1 MDWGENM
8 DMDKVKVAING
19 YGTIGKRVADAV
31 SLQDDMEIIGVS
43 KTRPN
48 FEAKLASKRGFPLYV
63 PEDRIQTF
71 EEAELEVAGTIED
84 MCREADVV
92 VDATPGGIGAQYKEL
107 YERSGCKAIWQG
119 GEKHDVA
126 GFSFNALSNYDGALG
141 RRFVRVVSC
150 NTTALCR
157 LLYLLD
163 REYGVKKVR
172 AVLMRRGADPG
183 DSKSGPINAI
193 IPNPITLPSH
203 HGPDVKTVLPHINI
217 TTLAAK
223 LSTTL
228 MHMHTLNVEL
238 SSPPTSEDVRDM
250 LSKEPRIFLATSD
263 LKSTA
268 ELVEFARD
276 SGRPRYDIWE
286 NIVWSDSITI
296 EDGELYLFMAVHQE
310 AIVIPE
316 NVDAIRAMFE
326 LSDKEASMKKTN
338 ESMGIGKLI

>member
-1 MDWGENM
+1 
-8 DMDKVKVAING
+8 MDKVKVAING

-31 SLQDDMEIIGVS
+31 SLQDDMEIVGVS

-48 FEAKLASKRGFPLYV
+48 FEAKLALKRGFPLYV
-63 PEDRIQTF
+63 PENKLSTF
-71 EEAELEVAGTIED
+71 KDAGLEVSGTIED
-84 MCREADVV
+84 MCREAEIV

-107 YERSGCKAIWQG
+107 YEKSGCKAIWQG
-119 GEKHDVA
+119 GEKHELA
-126 GFSFNALSNYDGALG
+126 GFSFNALSNYDGAFG
-141 RRFVRVVSC
+141 RRYVRVVSC

-163 REYGVKKVR
+163 NEYGVKKVR

-183 DSKSGPINAI
+183 DDKSGPINAI
-193 IPNPITLPSH
+193 VPNPITLPSH

-228 MHMHTLNVEL
+228 MHMHAVNVEL
-238 SSPPTSEDVRDM
+238 SSTATAEDVRTT
-250 LSKEPRIFLATSD
+250 LSREPRVFLASSD
-263 LKSTA
+263 MKSTA

-276 SGRPRYDIWE
+276 SRRPRYDVWE
-286 NIVWSDSITI
+286 NIVWSDSITV
-296 EDGELYLFMAVHQE
+296 EENELYLFMAVHQE

-316 NVDAIRAMFE
+316 NVDAIRSMFE
-326 LSDKEASMKKTN
+326 LMDKESSMKKTN
-338 ESMGIGKLI
+338 ESMGIGTL